1 MSNYVKLASAIC
13 GSLMVYLLAA
23 NAAYPL
29 DVQPASVASKTTAMP
44 VTVEYYY
51 RVRWGEMGE
60 FLRLYRK
67 NHEPLLLEMKKQGW
81 ITRIEQTEP
90 FTHMAGGQRWDL
102 RITLVYRDAE
112 AAVGAGGAY
121 DQAAEAA
128 SKRLF
133 PDKATHEAEEARRFS
148 LLDEHWDVIVTPVDA
163 P

>member
-1 MSNYVKLASAIC
+1 MSKPMKISSALC
-13 GSLMVYLLAA
+13 SSLLLFLLAT

-29 DVQPASVASKTTAMP
+29 DVQSATGTAKSASMP

-51 RVRWGEMGE
+51 RVRWGAMDE

-81 ITRIEQTEP
+81 ITRIEQNEP

-112 AAVGAGGAY
+112 AAVGVGGPY

-128 SKRLF
+128 TKRLF
-133 PDKATHEAEEARRFS
+133 PDKATYEAEEARRFS
-148 LLDEHWDVIVTPVDA
+148 LLDEHWDVIVKPASA